1 MNSNKKVIAVNNKE
15 KIEKI
20 LELKKQ
26 KNAAILAH
34 NYQIP
39 EIQDLADYV
48 ADSLGLTKKAQEM
61 NSEIIVLC
69 GADFMAETAKALN
82 PKKKILIPSLE
93 ANCPMARMLSVSE
106 IEKAKQKNPDA
117 KVVLYVNS
125 SIEARSHADVCCT
138 SANAIEIVNAV
149 DGDEILFGPDKNL
162 GMYVQKHTDKK
173 IIYLPEDGYCYAHK
187 QFTKEG
193 ISEVKEEHPN
203 ALILVHPEC
212 DIEVQEMSDYIGST
226 SQMLKYEKE
235 SDANEFIIGTEVGL
249 LHQLEKQNP
258 EKKFYAGCD
267 DAVCIQQKK
276 ITLDNLLEALEK
288 EQYEVKIDSEVAE
301 KAGSAIRKMFE
312 LV

>member
-1 MNSNKKVIAVNNKE
+1 MIAVNNKE

-39 EIQDLADYV
+39 EIQELADYV
-48 ADSLGLTKKAQEM
+48 ADSLGLAKKAQEM
-61 NSEIIVLC
+61 ESEIIVIC

-82 PKKKILIPSLE
+82 LKKKILIPSLE
-93 ANCPMARMLSVSE
+93 ANCPMARMLSVSD
-106 IEKAKQKNPDA
+106 IKRAKQKNPNA
-117 KVVLYVNS
+117 KVILYVNS
-125 SIEARSHADVCCT
+125 RIDARAHADACCT
-138 SANAIEIVNAV
+138 SANAIEIINAI

-162 GMYVQKHTDKK
+162 GMYVKKHTDKK
-173 IIYLPEDGYCYAHK
+173 IIYLPENGYCYAHK

-193 ISEVKEEHPN
+193 ILEVKAEHPN

-212 DIEVQEMSDYIGST
+212 DMNIQEMSDYIGST
-226 SQMLKYEKE
+226 SQMLKYAKE
-235 SDANEFIIGTEVGL
+235 SNENEFIIGTEVGL

-258 EKKFYAGCD
+258 EKKFYPGCD

-276 ITLDNLLEALEK
+276 INLDNLLESLEK
-288 EQYEVKIDSEVAE
+288 EQYEVKIDSEIAE
-301 KAGSAIRKMFE
+301 KAGNAIRKMFE